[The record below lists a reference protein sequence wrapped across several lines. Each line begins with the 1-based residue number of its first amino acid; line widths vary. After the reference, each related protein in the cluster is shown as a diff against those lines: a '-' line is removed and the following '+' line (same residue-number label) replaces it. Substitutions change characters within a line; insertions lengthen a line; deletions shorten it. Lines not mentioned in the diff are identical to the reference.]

1 MIPAPLKTWLHPERR
16 IGKEVHLFDELPST
30 NDAAAALAHDRENHG
45 LAILARHQSAGRG
58 QHGRVWQAPADSSL
72 LCSIVVPPLPA
83 FQRPAI
89 ITAWAAVSIAKA
101 IHSLTGATPR
111 MKWPNDLLVEGR
123 KICGILI
130 ETGGGSVVGF
140 GLNLNQTE
148 ADFQAAGLPMATSL
162 QTLTGKTFGIRETFE
177 AVAVQLEL
185 RFRQIQRGELEE
197 LKAEWIEQT
206 ELLGH
211 DVCIEKY
218 DGSIIVG
225 MLSVM
230 DFSGLSIDDAPSSL
244 APETI
249 RHIHIV

>member
-1 MIPAPLKTWLHPERR
+1 
-16 IGKEVHLFDELPST
+16 
-30 NDAAAALAHDRENHG
+30 
-45 LAILARHQSAGRG
+45 
-58 QHGRVWQAPADSSL
+58 
-72 LCSIVVPPLPA
+72 
-83 FQRPAI
+83 
-89 ITAWAAVSIAKA
+89 
-101 IHSLTGATPR
+101 
-111 MKWPNDLLVEGR
+111 MKWPNDLLMEGR

-130 ETGGGSVVGF
+130 ETGRGSVVGF

-225 MLSVM
+225 RLSVM
-230 DFSGLSIDDAPSSL
+230 DFSGLSINDASSSL